1 MGLADHVGLV
11 DKARLAEDMWLVDQV
26 GLMDQVRL
34 AAEVGLVLD
43 GRWMYSRAQS
53 VTQFSIDQ
61 NGTLM
66 IHAEE

>member
-1 MGLADHVGLV
+1 MGLADHVGLM

-43 GRWMYSRAQS
+43 GWWMYSRA
-53 VTQFSIDQ
+53 
-61 NGTLM
+61 
-66 IHAEE
+66 